1 MQVIINGVE
10 YVPTHTVENGG
21 RVAKAL
27 EYRFDS
33 VVWGK
38 ILSIRDYL
46 HTLLHKLWGHG
57 EGFSS
62 KRPFGNSGWESD
74 IYAAL
79 VAGGFVSG
87 EIDEDGYLVSCDE
100 DEADQ
105 LVFDMIDAIFYGT
118 DE

>member
-1 MQVIINGVE
+1 MQVVINGVE
-10 YVPTHTVENGG
+10 YIPTHTVENGG
-21 RVAKAL
+21 RVTEAL

-33 VVWGK
+33 DAGEN
-38 ILSIRDYL
+38 LSIRDYL
-46 HTLLHKLWGHG
+46 HALLHKLWNHG

-100 DEADQ
+100 DEANQ
-105 LVFDMIDAIFYGT
+105 LVFDMIATIFYGT

>member
-10 YVPTHTVENGG
+10 YIPTHAVENDGG
-21 RVAKAL
+21 IAEAL

-33 VVWGK
+33 DAGEN
-38 ILSIRDYL
+38 LSVRDYL
-46 HTLLHKLWGHG
+46 HKLLHKLWSQG

-87 EIDEDGYLVSCDE
+87 EIDEDGFLVSCDE
-100 DEADQ
+100 DEANQ
-105 LVFDMIDAIFYGT
+105 LVFEMIDAVFYGT
-118 DE
+118 KE